1 MSFTASRRRA
11 IRSRRELDRF
21 GDADDFGDRD
31 LPMTSTREA
40 GRLPH
45 VAKIISVANQ
55 KGGVGKT
62 TTAINLAAGLAKAG
76 RTALV
81 IDVDPQCNATSGLG
95 VEPAQRHPLVA
106 GRPLAESVV
115 ETSQPKL
122 FVLPGSQSL
131 ADADALSA
139 SNRQRA
145 VGAPAAAQRRA
156 EPIRLRLP
164 RLSPVA
170 RPAHPG
176 GAGGVGRDLHPDPV
190 RILRDGG
197 AVADHRAGAADQGA
211 RTTTGSR
218 SAGSS

>member
-1 MSFTASRRRA
+1 MRSDRRRG
-11 IRSRRELDRF
+11 R
-21 GDADDFGDRD
+21 
-31 LPMTSTREA
+31 STRA
-40 GRLPH
+40 RRLPN

-76 RTALV
+76 RIGPGHRRRSPV
-81 IDVDPQCNATSGLG
+81 
-95 VEPAQRHPLVA
+95 QRHQRARRRARAAASAASP

-122 FVLPGSQSL
+122 FVLPGL
-131 ADADALSA
+131 AEPGRRRRAL
-139 SNRQRA
+139 
-145 VGAPAAAQRRA
+145 GLEPAAGRDPPPAAQRRA
-156 EPIRLRLP
+156 RRLRLRLP
-164 RLSPVA
+164 RLPPLA
-170 RPAHPG
+170 RPAHPR
-176 GAGGVGRDLHPDPV
+176 GARGVGRGLHPDPV

-197 AVADHRAGAADQGA
+197 AVADHRAGPADQGA